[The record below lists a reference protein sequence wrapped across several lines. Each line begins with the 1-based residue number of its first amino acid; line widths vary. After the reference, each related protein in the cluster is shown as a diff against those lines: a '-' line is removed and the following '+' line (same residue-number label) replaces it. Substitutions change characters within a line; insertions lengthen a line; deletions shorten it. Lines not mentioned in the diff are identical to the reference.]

1 MMDNPKYIDL
11 NKLTARLPVLTS
23 NDGKHYVSTADV
35 AEALSL
41 AAAETGDVVEVVRCD
56 DCRFFSSFPCKN
68 RDGYDGHCHGMNHG
82 TLVDDYCSYGKRK
95 EKNHDSP

>member
-1 MMDNPKYIDL
+1 MDEKRYVDL
-11 NKLTARLPVLTS
+11 NKLSTIIPVVQDDEELL
-23 NDGKHYVSTADV
+23 VPLADLRK
-35 AEALSL
+35 AIMI
-41 AAAETGDVVEVVRCD
+41 AAAETDVVEVVRCD

-95 EKNHDSP
+95 EQT